1 MKTIYAMTA
10 LISLAL
16 PAIAAEP
23 AQPINIIFSA
33 DNATCAAWMKSAGN
47 KLVRAQYEF
56 WARGFTSGYNYANPA
71 RQVAVGAFPGGEDLY
86 RYFDQFC
93 KDNPQQTFVGGAIQ
107 LIEQLHE
114 AAPGKT
120 APARKPP
127 ASKAPVPAK

>member
-1 MKTIYAMTA
+1 MKTMYALTA
-10 LISLAL
+10 LMSLAL
-16 PAIAAEP
+16 SAIAAEP

-33 DNATCAAWMKSAGN
+33 DNATCTAWMKSAGN

-56 WARGFTSGYNYANPA
+56 WARGFASGYNYANPA

-114 AAPGKT
+114 TTPGKP
-120 APARKPP
+120 APAKKQP
-127 ASKAPVPAK
+127 AAKVPAPAK